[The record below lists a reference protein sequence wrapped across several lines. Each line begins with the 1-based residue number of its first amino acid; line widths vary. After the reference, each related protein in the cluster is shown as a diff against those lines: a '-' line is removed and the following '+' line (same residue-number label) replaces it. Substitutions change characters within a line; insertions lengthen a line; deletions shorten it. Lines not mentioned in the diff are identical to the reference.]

1 MILAV
6 DVHLLFLKVN
16 TPDES
21 PKPSNTWIIFL
32 KNMKIHFVW
41 IWSTCLHLIFNLIQ
55 FIFNSNNKTFLQT
68 SPVCFLLLNVLNE
81 CLEIYKSGKKGKEA
95 DTMVILSLILLLA
108 IDFNIDLFL
117 KPYPIKAWD
126 VRKWIPRLPAAFMR
140 KENRLNF
147 IVGKRMWTGP
157 RYG

>member
-1 MILAV
+1 MLAV
-6 DVHLLFLKVN
+6 DVHLLFLKVK

-21 PKPSNTWIIFL
+21 PKPSKTSIIFL
-32 KNMKIHFVW
+32 KNMKIHFVR
-41 IWSTCLHLIFNLIQ
+41 IWSTCLHLIFSLIQ
-55 FIFNSNNKTFLQT
+55 FIFNSNNKTFQQR
-68 SPVCFLLLNVLNE
+68 SIMCFTAKCTKNKSLNFIKVRKE
-81 CLEIYKSGKKGKEA
+81 GKVA
-95 DTMVILSLILLLA
+95 DTMLIPSLILPLT
-108 IDFNIDLFL
+108 IDFDIDRFL

-126 VRKWIPRLPAAFMR
+126 VLKWIPRLPAAFMR